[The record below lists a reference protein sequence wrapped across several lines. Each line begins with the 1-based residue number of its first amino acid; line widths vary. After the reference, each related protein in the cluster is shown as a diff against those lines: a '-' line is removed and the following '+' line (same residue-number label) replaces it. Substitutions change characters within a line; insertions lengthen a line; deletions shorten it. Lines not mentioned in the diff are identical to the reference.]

1 MDGLTLLDEARA
13 AGLSVQ
19 AVDGRLLIRGPRR
32 AESVVRRLIACK
44 ALVMQ
49 ALTADDLPSVGPDDL
64 PPDWRE
70 WFGER
75 LAIMAEQ
82 CDGPAPDHLRVIA
95 LADTLDAMRRA
106 GEYPVPH
113 RQF

>member
-1 MDGLTLLDEARA
+1 MSYNAVEFLERLFRPA
-13 AGLSVQ
+13 AGPP
-19 AVDGRLLIRGPRR
+19 AAP
-32 AESVVRRLIACK
+32 
-44 ALVMQ
+44 
-49 ALTADDLPSVGPDDL
+49 PVGPDDL
-64 PPDWRE
+64 PPDWRD

-106 GEYPVPH
+106 GEWPIPH
-113 RQF
+113 RRF